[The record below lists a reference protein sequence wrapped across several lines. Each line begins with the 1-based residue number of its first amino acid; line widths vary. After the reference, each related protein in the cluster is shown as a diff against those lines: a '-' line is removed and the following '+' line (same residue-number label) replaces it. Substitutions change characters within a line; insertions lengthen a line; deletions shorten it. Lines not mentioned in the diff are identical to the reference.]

1 MLGKHVAE
9 CVRTVVLLKGVGEVG
24 VASWVVVGVASWVVV
39 GVASWCVYCDVAVF
53 ECFVVCACVY
63 AFF

>member
-9 CVRTVVLLKGVGEVG
+9 CVRTVELLKGVGEVG
-24 VASWVVVGVASWVVV
+24 DVGVASCV
-39 GVASWCVYCDVAVF
+39 VASWCVYCDVAVYG
-53 ECFVVCACVY
+53 CFVVCACVY

>member
-9 CVRTVVLLKGVGEVG
+9 CVRMVVLLKGVGEVDD
-24 VASWVVVGVASWVVV
+24 VGVASWVVV
-39 GVASWCVYCDVAVF
+39 GVASWCVYCDVAVYG
-53 ECFVVCACVY
+53 CFVVCACVY